1 MARAVG
7 AFFLAFVAPPL
18 MTKGE
23 VDMAYVSEPLL
34 LVVGFPMAVI
44 QICGYEIWIEGR
56 EKGGELGT
64 CIGESAL
71 MGIFSRS
78 IEPHVFIQG
87 RHFLG
92 GTRRWWGTL
101 GGGAGEKARG
111 PLRRG
116 TERHRWWRFWRPISP
131 AAHDIGR
138 VRVGSDQIGR
148 VRVGRE
154 RKGEKMNNV
163 DILG

>member
-1 MARAVG
+1 MARVVG

-23 VDMAYVSEPLL
+23 VDMAYLSEPLL

-56 EKGGELGT
+56 EKGGELRT
-64 CIGESAL
+64 YIGESAL
-71 MGIFSRS
+71 MGISRS

-92 GTRRWWGTL
+92 GTRRWW
-101 GGGAGEKARG
+101 R

-131 AAHDIGR
+131 AAHE
-138 VRVGSDQIGR
+138 IGR